1 MLNMWILAICAAL
14 QLLYAHARVFWLP
27 LSFGGGEIQ
36 MLSTY
41 AIGYSAILFG
51 LIMLICLTGES
62 KMNVYGCKVPKIIL
76 PFVYL
81 IFSQAIVPNA
91 DLFGHL
97 SGIIASLIVKYF
109 GLYTLRLLPRY
120 TWL

>member
-1 MLNMWILAICAAL
+1 MCALAVFSVALEKSYGTCFFAVINMWILAICAAL

-81 IFSQAIVPNA
+81 IFS
-91 DLFGHL
+91 
-97 SGIIASLIVKYF
+97 
-109 GLYTLRLLPRY
+109 
-120 TWL
+120 